1 MCVSRWNGMFR
12 KDIADSLPTHD
23 RWRSLGK
30 DESRAETLALVLLG
44 SSKANSSSS
53 KICALESTVA
63 INWRARLSFKVNAIV
78 RHRYISFENK
88 SNILDACA

>member
-1 MCVSRWNGMFR
+1 MLP
-12 KDIADSLPTHD
+12 KDIADRFPDHD

-30 DESRAETLALVLLG
+30 DGSRAETPALVLLG
-44 SSKANSSSS
+44 CSNTNSSSS

-78 RHRYISFENK
+78 RHRCISVENR
-88 SNILDACA
+88 SNILDAWA